1 MRTETL
7 AEVLASH
14 PRVVMTGYPE
24 VGKTTLAQNQNDG
37 RLLVHLDKVM
47 EEHGFLDTPRE
58 ALKLLA
64 GVDRW
69 LVEGTLGYRLLR
81 FGLKNE
87 LFEEPRKPLSA
98 VVLVTSK
105 VAVRAEHRALNKGF
119 EKILRETLP
128 LLKIAGVP
136 VFVIEGRPKP

>member
-1 MRTETL
+1 
-7 AEVLASH
+7 
-14 PRVVMTGYPE
+14 MTGYPE